1 MAQVSSYN
9 VANRSGAQ
17 VREDINDI
25 FDAIKTCNSGASDPS
40 SPAKF
45 MLYGDSASGDD
56 NLRIYD
62 GVSQFRPIGKVT
74 EDNLGLLPRS
84 GGKMVGEGGNVAQ
97 IELDDA
103 GTAAQPALSFDTN
116 TDLGLFLKGA
126 NQMGFA
132 SGGAEQLFID
142 GFGLTLNN
150 QKELRLSEPT
160 SAATGGSVQ
169 YVGFKAPDTVAAN
182 VVWKLPNADTN
193 VAGYA
198 LISDGS
204 GNLSWGVAGAG
215 AQGSGN
221 DKIFWENDQT
231 VTQNYEITNGKNAGS
246 FGPIEIQGGVT
257 VTVGA
262 GESWTIV

>member
-1 MAQVSSYN
+1 MAQVDDYN
-9 VANRSGAQ
+9 VANRSGAL
-17 VREDINDI
+17 VREDINLI
-25 FDAIKTCNSGASDPS
+25 FDAIKTCNSGSSDPAA
-40 SPAKF
+40 PAKF

-84 GGKMVGEGGNVAQ
+84 GGTMTGPLL
-97 IELDDA
+97 IDDSNSA
-103 GTAAQPALSFDTN
+103 STPALSFDTDP
-116 TDLGLFLKGA
+116 DLGLFRKDA

-132 SGGAEQLFID
+132 SGGTEQLFMD
-142 GFGLTLNN
+142 GNGLTLNN

-182 VVWKLPNADTN
+182 VVWKLPNADTT

-231 VTQNYEITNGKNAGS
+231 VTASYTINSGKNAGS
-246 FGPIEIQGGVT
+246 FGPIAIQSGVT
-257 VTVGA
+257 VTIGS
-262 GESWTIV
+262 GESWTVV

>member
-1 MAQVSSYN
+1 MAQVNSYN

-25 FDAIKTCNSGASDPS
+25 FDAIKTCNSGSSDPA

-84 GGKMVGEGGNVAQ
+84 GGTMTGPLL
-97 IELDDA
+97 IDDSSSES
-103 GTAAQPALSFDTN
+103 TPALSFDTN
-116 TDLGLFLKGA
+116 TDLGLFRKGA
-126 NQMGFA
+126 NQMGFSS
-132 SGGAEQLFID
+132 SGTEQLFMD
-142 GFGLTLNN
+142 GNGLTLNN
-150 QKELRLSEPT
+150 QKSLRFSEPT
-160 SAATGGSVQ
+160 SAGSQ
-169 YVGFKAPDTVAAN
+169 YVEVKAPATLASNLTLTLPSTTPTAESTV
-182 VVWKLPNADTN
+182 
-193 VAGYA
+193 
-198 LISDGS
+198 S
-204 GNLSWGVAGAG
+204 AGAG
-215 AQGSGN
+215 LALIAIDESGALGWGTAGGGAEGGGN
-221 DKIFWENDQT
+221 DEIFWENDQT